1 MHASRSLADRSTRN
15 RRTLVI
21 SGAVAALAFTQ
32 VVPASAQKKAAKS
45 SAKSSTASL
54 AKAKTQAQDF
64 RTLGMPDDWNN
75 FGRFFQSVCDSY
87 QLGCRG
93 EGEGPNRKDTDMSS
107 AEEIAA
113 FKTEKD
119 NPAVCADIG
128 IAFGQVAEAEGVTIN
143 YLPAAAA
150 KLPAPYKA
158 AKGGWVA
165 SAVGAISIV
174 VNTDVVK
181 NPPRS
186 FADLLKD
193 EYKGKVSISN
203 PTTSGTGQMMVLA
216 SAAALGNG
224 KLDLDGAFK
233 YWKEMKQKGQLNP
246 ASYSNAALEK
256 GETPITL
263 RYDYVGALAAAGI
276 NDKAGKKIIEVIVP
290 SDGGVWAPS
299 ATMCNKNSD
308 KAELAKLVLD
318 HTLTDQGQLV
328 FAEYG
333 ARPVRYVLGDLKVPD
348 VLKKK
353 WLPDA
358 AYAKVV
364 PIPGNSWPNPGTIAE
379 RWEKEVLS

>member
-1 MHASRSLADRSTRN
+1 MRHTSRTTRTPVQKIT
-15 RRTLVI
+15 RTTAI
-21 SGAVAALAFTQ
+21 AGAVTALAMTQ
-32 VVPASAQKKAAKS
+32 VLPANAQKATKSAA
-45 SAKSSTASL
+45 ASKVK
-54 AKAKTQAQDF
+54 AKAQAESF

-113 FKTEKD
+113 FKSEKD

-143 YLPAAAA
+143 YLPAAAK

-174 VNTDVVK
+174 VNTDAVK

-193 EYKGKVSISN
+193 EYKGKISISN

-224 KLDLDGAFK
+224 KLDLDAAFK
-233 YWKEMKQKGQLNP
+233 YWKEMKDKGQLNP
-246 ASYSNAALEK
+246 AAYSNASLEK

-276 NDKAGKKIIEVIVP
+276 NEKAGKKIIEVIVP

-299 ATMCNKNSD
+299 ATMCNKNSTKTD
-308 KAELAKLVLD
+308 LAKLVLD
-318 HTLTDQGQLV
+318 HTLSDQGQLV

-353 WLPDA
+353 WLPDS

-364 PIPGNSWPNPGTIAE
+364 AIPGNSWPNPATIAE